1 MMSRSS
7 FLPLPAMSLPTKW
20 EGKECSRLPVQCI
33 SRPSNIYLR
42 LAAAVFALGWL
53 TEIIHGPF
61 RVLRNRPPLIA
72 FMKFNLDGID
82 RWTLC
87 QWGLSSF
94 VCISRRLSLEVLM
107 GLRQQRRWGEGRGL
121 GGGGLGSNV
130 EGACEEEEQGR
141 LKVTCYKLD
150 KINLAYFDCF
160 MNTQTDR

>member
-1 MMSRSS
+1 MSSLSS
-7 FLPLPAMSLPTKW
+7 FLSLPAMSLPTKW

-33 SRPSNIYLR
+33 SRPSNIYLHW
-42 LAAAVFALGWL
+42 AAAAFALGWL

-94 VCISRRLSLEVLM
+94 VSISRRLSLEVLM
-107 GLRQQRRWGEGRGL
+107 GMRQQRGWGGVRGV
-121 GGGGLGSNV
+121 GGGPWI
-130 EGACEEEEQGR
+130 Q
-141 LKVTCYKLD
+141 
-150 KINLAYFDCF
+150 
-160 MNTQTDR
+160 